1 MGVQVS
7 AAHKAGL
14 RRMSVNPTEDHQ
26 LFFVAVIEQL
36 FLVQRLAGVARA
48 SLFGD
53 DESCDEEG
61 VGF

>member
-26 LFFVAVIEQL
+26 LFLVAVIEQL
-36 FLVQRLAGVARA
+36 FFVQRLASVARA
-48 SLFGD
+48 SLFGN
-53 DESCDEEG
+53 DEPCDEERI
-61 VGF
+61 GF